1 MKHALDS
8 TFFRRNTSQ
17 RMRRTLAARVAL
29 SAALA
34 FSGVAVAEQC
44 KPVSGTF
51 TLAPLIP
58 CPDGVVALGCFQGA
72 FDGNLKGTS
81 ISGLTSLQ
89 PVHDHPG
96 TMIFTARSTIQLPG
110 GTVTTTDAGIGTDC
124 QPVGTQFV
132 CASSNEILAITSG
145 TGKYAGA
152 YGTIFLSGPYMSGN
166 PYDSL
171 GAYQGQI
178 CTGKP
183 KRD

>member
-1 MKHALDS
+1 
-8 TFFRRNTSQ
+8 
-17 RMRRTLAARVAL
+17 MRRTLAARVAL

-34 FSGVAVAEQC
+34 FSGAAVAEQC
-44 KPVSGTF
+44 KPMSGTF
-51 TLAPLIP
+51 TLAPSA
-58 CPDGVVALGCFQGA
+58 CPIGVVALGCFKGV
-72 FDGNLKGTS
+72 FDGDLKGTS
-81 ISGLTSLQ
+81 ISGLTGVQ
-89 PVHDHPG
+89 PAQDQPG
-96 TMIFTARSTIQLPG
+96 TIIFTARSTIQLPG

-178 CTGKP
+178 CTAKP